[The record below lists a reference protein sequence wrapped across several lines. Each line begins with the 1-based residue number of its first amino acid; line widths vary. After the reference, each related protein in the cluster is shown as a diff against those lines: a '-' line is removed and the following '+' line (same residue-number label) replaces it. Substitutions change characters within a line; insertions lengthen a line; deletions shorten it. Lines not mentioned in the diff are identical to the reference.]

1 MNITLVKE
9 HEDGSADYNITNM
22 SAEEQAYLIQK
33 GLIAMLKEF
42 IEKEREEGKL
52 PALLKAGCN
61 E

>member
-1 MNITLVKE
+1 MNIELVRE
-9 HEDGSADYNITNM
+9 NEDGSADYSITNM
-22 SAEEQAYLIQK
+22 SAEEQQYLIQK
-33 GLIAMLKEF
+33 GLITMLKEF

>member
-22 SAEEQAYLIQK
+22 SAEEQQYLIQK

-42 IEKEREEGKL
+42 VEREQKEGKL
-52 PALLKAGCN
+52 PALLKASD

>member
-1 MNITLVKE
+1 MNVTLVKE

-22 SAEEQAYLIQK
+22 SAEEQQYLIQK

-42 IEKEREEGKL
+42 VEREQKEGKL
-52 PALLKAGCN
+52 PALLKASD